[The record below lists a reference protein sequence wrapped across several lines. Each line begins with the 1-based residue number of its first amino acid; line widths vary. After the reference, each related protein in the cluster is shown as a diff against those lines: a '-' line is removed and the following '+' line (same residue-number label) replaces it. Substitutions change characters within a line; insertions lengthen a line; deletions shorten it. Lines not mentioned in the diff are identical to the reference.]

1 MTTQFTPEMMLAAQS
16 AAAADIV
23 EFDKAV
29 LARGG
34 NPFTD
39 PRRPRL
45 RTQVVDIPQQIVRSI
60 TAQAPPVGG
69 EAKFE
74 ITVKTLATTAEPP
87 PGTAPAPLRD
97 PNAPRWTQPSQPREP
112 PPPPPSSFAQNV
124 TAAISSRLGKRANP
138 KVATEPDDPE
148 PASFAER
155 LVRAIKRRRRGYAPK
170 FWQQPTN

>member
-1 MTTQFTPEMMLAAQS
+1 LTYEKGAHFLAS
-16 AAAADIV
+16 AKD
-23 EFDKAV
+23 DKFQNKF
-29 LARGG
+29 LC
-34 NPFTD
+34 
-39 PRRPRL
+39 
-45 RTQVVDIPQQIVRSI
+45 
-60 TAQAPPVGG
+60 

-87 PGTAPAPLRD
+87 PGTAPVPPRD
-97 PNAPRWTQPSQPREP
+97 PNAPRWTQPSQPSEP